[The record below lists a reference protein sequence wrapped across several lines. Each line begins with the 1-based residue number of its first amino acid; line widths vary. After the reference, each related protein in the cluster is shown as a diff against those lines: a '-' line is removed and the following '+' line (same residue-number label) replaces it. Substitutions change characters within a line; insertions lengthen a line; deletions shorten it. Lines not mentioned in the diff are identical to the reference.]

1 MARKTKE
8 PKEVATSEE
17 KQDAARQQASEQHAQ
32 SEKMLAEQVVGERTR
47 SRRTFQPPV
56 DIYENEQGLMLLADV
71 PGAQPE
77 RLHVTLERHVLNIWA
92 EVEDH
97 APEGYSSTYR
107 EYEVGDFERQFTLS
121 GDFDAEKIE
130 ASLTDG
136 VLRLT
141 IPRAAEAAPRTIK
154 VKAAG

>member
-1 MARKTKE
+1 MTWRSRSTA
-8 PKEVATSEE
+8 
-17 KQDAARQQASEQHAQ
+17 
-32 SEKMLAEQVVGERTR
+32 TR
-47 SRRTFQPPV
+47 SRLVENVRTRQRTTKF
-56 DIYENEQGLMLLADV
+56 ITG
-71 PGAQPE
+71 
-77 RLHVTLERHVLNIWA
+77 ERHVLNIWA

-97 APEGYSSTYR
+97 APEGYSSIYR
-107 EYEVGDFERQFTLS
+107 EYEVGDFECQFTLS